1 MKHFVLDASVSLA
14 WFLDN
19 PVPDLAIRVRRSLD
33 GGSRAIVPSLWRL
46 EMANGFAVAERR
58 GDLAL
63 SFADRCLNDIEA
75 LMASV
80 VDESAEVIS
89 FRQAHSVARQFRLT
103 AYDAAYLE
111 TARREHLP
119 LATLDRALGEAAK
132 KAGVP
137 IFH

>member
-1 MKHFVLDASVSLA
+1 LKQFVLDASVSLA

-33 GGSRAIVPSLWRL
+33 SGSRAVVPSLWHL

-58 GDLAL
+58 GDLAP
-63 SFADRCLNDIEA
+63 SFADRCLDDVEG
-75 LMASV
+75 LLASV
-80 VDESAEVIS
+80 IDESAEVIS
-89 FRQAHSVARQFRLT
+89 FRQAHSAARFFKLT

-111 TARREHLP
+111 TARREHSP

-132 KAGVP
+132 KAGIP
-137 IFH
+137 LFR

>member
-1 MKHFVLDASVSLA
+1 LKRFVLDASVSLA

-19 PVPDLAIRVRRSLD
+19 PVPDLAIRVRRSLES
-33 GGSRAIVPSLWRL
+33 GSHAVVPPLWRL

-58 GDLAL
+58 RDLDA
-63 SFADRCLNDIEA
+63 SFADRCLDDIEG

-80 VDESAEVIS
+80 IDESAVAIS
-89 FRQAHSVARQFRLT
+89 LRHAHSVARTFRLS

-119 LATLDRALGEAAK
+119 LATLDKQLLAAAT
-132 KAGVP
+132 KAGIDTVC
-137 IFH
+137 